1 MEYRE
6 SLHDRLTVIH
16 RRDAVGTTTD
26 ALLLAAFLPRT
37 SGEACELGAGGGI
50 VSLLAASRGRFA
62 HADLVERDETLVGL
76 CRRNIEENGMQA
88 LLCAHHADLR
98 EFDPGR
104 RYSLVFFNPPYFRAN
119 EGRPAAS
126 PLADVCRFERAGG
139 IADFCRAAARLLAP
153 RGSLATVFPVR
164 RRDELLVALE
174 GPGLFPTEEVT
185 ILPYPGGT
193 PKLLL
198 LRAEAEPT
206 SCRQSHLTLCRAA
219 DDPRP
224 TDEAAAIYEAGSLPR
239 KETP

>member
-88 LLCAHHADLR
+88 LLCAHIR
-98 EFDPGR
+98 S
-104 RYSLVFFNPPYFRAN
+104 YY
-119 EGRPAAS
+119 
-126 PLADVCRFERAGG
+126 
-139 IADFCRAAARLLAP
+139 
-153 RGSLATVFPVR
+153 
-164 RRDELLVALE
+164 
-174 GPGLFPTEEVT
+174 
-185 ILPYPGGT
+185 T
-193 PKLLL
+193 PKNFF
-198 LRAEAEPT
+198 
-206 SCRQSHLTLCRAA
+206 RQ
-219 DDPRP
+219 
-224 TDEAAAIYEAGSLPR
+224 
-239 KETP
+239 